1 MASINDFSTRF
12 GQGQRATLFR
22 VNGNIPGAQTNSEDR
37 TFFIKAA
44 QFPASNIGFIEVPFK
59 GRKIKR
65 PGDRTFAEWTI
76 TVLADGKF
84 ELRDKFEAWSQAI
97 NAHEGNTSVQDYPE
111 PLGDGSIYADWK
123 IQQLDRI
130 GKPIKTY
137 NFIGCFPSEVS
148 AIDVNMETTDSLE
161 EFTVTL
167 QYTYWSSNTT
177 DGDGTI
183 EGAISDVFAQSFF
196 S

>member
-1 MASINDFSTRF
+1 M
-12 GQGQRATLFR
+12 
-22 VNGNIPGAQTNSEDR
+22 
-37 TFFIKAA
+37 
-44 QFPASNIGFIEVPFK
+44 
-59 GRKIKR
+59 
-65 PGDRTFAEWTI
+65 
-76 TVLADGKF
+76 
-84 ELRDKFEAWSQAI
+84 
-97 NAHEGNTSVQDYPE
+97 
-111 PLGDGSIYADWK
+111 GDGSVYADWT
-123 IQQLDRI
+123 INQLDRQ
-130 GKPIKTY
+130 GTKVKTY

-183 EGAISDVFAQSFF
+183 EGAISQVFAQSFQ